1 MTTHDD
7 RIQEQFTR
15 QAVPFSKAS
24 SMADADAIQLL
35 LDVAKAGPHHRSLDV
50 ACGPG
55 LVVLAFARVVA
66 SAVGLDTTA
75 AMLDRAR
82 VLQQRQSLRNAE
94 WVHGDVYELPFPD
107 QSFDIVTC
115 RFAFHHFLQPKNALA
130 EMARVT
136 RPGGRIVVCDGVA
149 SDYLSKASAFNAF
162 ERMRDPSTV
171 RFLTAGEL
179 RKLCADTG
187 LSIEQE
193 RTYTVPAE
201 LEGLLRV
208 SFPKAQ
214 DVATLRKTMRA
225 SIIDDA
231 LGLSTRTDGDRVVF
245 GFPSVIL
252 SAVR

>member
-7 RIQEQFTR
+7 RIREQFTR

-24 SMADADAIQLL
+24 SMADARAIQLL
-35 LDVAKAGPHHRSLDV
+35 IDMANASPHHRSLDV

-82 VLQQRQSLRNAE
+82 VLQRRQSSHNVE
-94 WVHGDVYELPFPD
+94 WVCGDIHKLPVPD
-107 QSFDIVTC
+107 LSFDIVTC
-115 RFAFHHFLQPKNALA
+115 RFAFHHFLHAKKALA
-130 EMARVT
+130 EMTRAT

-149 SDYLSKASAFNAF
+149 SDDLRKAAAFNAF

-171 RFLTAGEL
+171 RFFTAGEL
-179 RKLCADTG
+179 RALFRDAD

-193 RTYTVPAE
+193 QTYAVSGE

-208 SFPKAQ
+208 SFPNPEV
-214 DVATLRKTMRA
+214 VATLRETMRA
-225 SIIDDA
+225 SITDDA
-231 LGLSTRTDGDRVVF
+231 LGLSARADGDRIIF
-245 GFPSVIL
+245 GYPSIIL